1 MTRDKEINS
10 AASKYIEDNSMADG
24 YVTISNHKDSFIE
37 GAQWADEN
45 PKTPWI
51 SVEDDLPYNHKK
63 LINTHI
69 NLDYEKE
76 TVLVFTVTSKG
87 IIDTDYMVYDNYDG
101 WFWKYGLPKYW
112 MPMPKLPK
120 EGE

>member
-1 MTRDKEINS
+1 MTRDEEIRNAIDKIIPIS
-10 AASKYIEDNSMADG
+10 PFEKARNYEQSLMATG
-24 YVTISNHKDSFIE
+24 FE
-37 GAQWADEN
+37 AGAQWADGN
-45 PKTPWI
+45 HKSPWI
-51 SVEDDLPYNHKK
+51 SVDDDLPCNHKE
-63 LINTHI
+63 LISTHI

-120 EGE
+120 K

>member
-1 MTRDKEINS
+1 MTREEEIKQATYSRYCNS
-10 AASKYIEDNSMADG
+10 ESMCF
-24 YVTISNHKDSFIE
+24 TLMCDSFKQ
-37 GAQWADEN
+37 GAEWADEN

>member
-1 MTRDKEINS
+1 MTREEEIIE
-10 AASKYIEDNSMADG
+10 AANKYSEYEYNESTANNG
-24 YVTISNHKDSFIE
+24 FIK
-37 GAQWADEN
+37 GAKWADSK
-45 PKTPWI
+45 PKSPWI

-120 EGE
+120 EQDIKS